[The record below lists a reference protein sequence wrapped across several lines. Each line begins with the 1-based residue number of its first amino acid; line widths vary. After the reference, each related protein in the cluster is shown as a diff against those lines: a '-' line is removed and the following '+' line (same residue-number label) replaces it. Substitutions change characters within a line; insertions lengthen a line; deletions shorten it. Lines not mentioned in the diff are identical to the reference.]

1 MTRIAFVAAAMLVA
15 AMGSASAGSDHYGAD
30 NANQPTAG
38 VDRSF
43 TASIRKHRM
52 AKPAANVDTTTGSA
66 GSKASPD
73 LARASGAIDHLH
85 QKRRAWSAAF
95 DLDSISPNPSA

>member
-38 VDRSF
+38 VDRGL
-43 TASIRKHRM
+43 TASVRKHEA
-52 AKPAANVDTTTGSA
+52 AKPANVDTSTTTGAAPSQA
-66 GSKASPD
+66 WPD
-73 LARASGAIDHLH
+73 PGQGI
-85 QKRRAWSAAF
+85 WG
-95 DLDSISPNPSA
+95 N